1 MNKTVLIRK
10 LIESVRKK
18 GIEVT
23 ADNVI
28 IESLFHPGGT
38 LSESDRDDILNIFWI
53 IRDEIEQKVNRK
65 YPSGDI
71 LGLAVGIAVNAYFN
85 RP

>member
-1 MNKTVLIRK
+1 MKTQHIRK
-10 LIESVRKK
+10 AINSVRQK

-38 LSESDRDDILNIFWI
+38 LSESDRDDILNIFWQ
-53 IRDEIEQKVNRK
+53 IRDEIERKVDRNYK
-65 YPSGDI
+65 GGVT
-71 LGLAVGIAVNAYFN
+71 GLAYSIAVNAYFN
-85 RP
+85 RL